1 MEQKK
6 ILWIIFSV
14 FLLVVVVVGAG
25 LIWFFP
31 NANRPSNKNAAAKP
45 GQNGKEAL
53 DPVEWVR
60 KNQEY
65 PGITPEAD
73 QGKDSG
79 EDFIIVYGENDAA
92 KSGEQPKPGTET
104 GALPETLPVTPKP
117 STEVKPASAATK
129 PAADTQKP
137 AAVKPEP
144 TAKPAPPK
152 TVRVEEY
159 WIQTGSYASKT
170 RAEEVKFVLQEKGVV
185 SKISSKLV
193 DEKNYYRVRIG
204 PYASKPEA
212 EKFLEWIKAMQGFDG
227 SYISLVYTTKEVR

>member
-31 NANRPSNKNAAAKP
+31 SGNRRAEKNVAVKS
-45 GQNGKEAL
+45 GQSAQDTL

-65 PGITPEAD
+65 PGITPAD
-73 QGKDSG
+73 NQGKDSG
-79 EDFIIVYGENDAA
+79 EDFIIVYGDNDPS
-92 KSGEQPKPGTET
+92 KTGEQPQPGTVT
-104 GALPETLPVTPKP
+104 GIPSESLPTPQK
-117 STEVKPASAATK
+117 TEAEIKPAPAAAK
-129 PAADTQKP
+129 PAVIQQKP
-137 AAVKPEP
+137 AAEKPKATIPTVKP
-144 TAKPAPPK
+144 KSI
-152 TVRVEEY
+152 RVEEY
-159 WIQTGSYASKT
+159 WIQTGSYTSKT
-170 RAEEVKFVLQEKGVV
+170 RAEEVKAVLQEKGVV
-185 SKISSKLV
+185 SKITSKLV

-204 PYASKPEA
+204 PYTSKPEA
-212 EKFLEWIKAMQGFDG
+212 EKFLDWIKALRGFDG